1 MFRFLIQ
8 KIKETPGPLKQTRI
22 VLGDLTEEI
31 LDLAEYYWKQRR
43 ERDDEHGCGA
53 WQVPPCHEDAG
64 KKGAVEQVTH
74 KSDPEPPLPA
84 RQEAAVVPKTPP
96 KPQVKVEG
104 KAKSGPASKKVA
116 RPKSQP
122 AKSATSKAAAPKTI
136 DSNSDVSPLEPMPRL
151 AQAMTDPENLKKQ
164 DFKVLG
170 ILWDLEQRGM
180 LGMNAND
187 LSAHGERL
195 GLVIRHENIR
205 KVIRLR
211 LSEYVETIRFLEDG
225 ASLYR
230 YELTKAGVQYFEK
243 TFLK

>member
-43 ERDDEHGCGA
+43 ERDDEHGCSS
-53 WQVPPCHEDAG
+53 WQVPPCCEDAG
-64 KKGAVEQVTH
+64 KEGEAEPKTP
-74 KSDPEPPLPA
+74 KSDPEPPLQVS
-84 RQEAAVVPKTPP
+84 QEAAVVQNAPP
-96 KPQVKVEG
+96 KPQAKAEG
-104 KAKSGPASKKVA
+104 QAKPAPAPKKVA
-116 RPKSQP
+116 PPKPQPTKPRAQKVRPSQP
-122 AKSATSKAAAPKTI
+122 IESH
-136 DSNSDVSPLEPMPRL
+136 SDVSPLEPMPRL

-180 LGMNAND
+180 LGMNAHD
-187 LSAHGERL
+187 LSAHGDRI

-211 LSEYVETIRFLEDG
+211 LSDYVETIRFSEDG
-225 ASLYR
+225 TSLYR
-230 YELTKAGVQYFEK
+230 YELTKAGVQYFAK